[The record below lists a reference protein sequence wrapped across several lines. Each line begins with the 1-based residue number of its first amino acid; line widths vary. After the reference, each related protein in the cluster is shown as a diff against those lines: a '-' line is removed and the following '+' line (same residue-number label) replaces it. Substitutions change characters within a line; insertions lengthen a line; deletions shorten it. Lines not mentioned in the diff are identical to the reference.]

1 MKSLTF
7 ERGEG
12 GRDVSS
18 RLPVRSQLGVFDEEA
33 LPMQAL
39 YPCAVGLRSD

>member
-12 GRDVSS
+12 GDVSS
-18 RLPVRSQLGVFDEEA
+18 RLPVRSQLDVFDEEA
-33 LPMQAL
+33 LPTQAL
-39 YPCAVGLRSD
+39 FLCAVGLRSD